1 VGGRR
6 HKIKISSL
14 TAQINNNSVTLHF
27 ISTLIISTN
36 ANIKVVLRPESELPR
51 QLKKKWSTQHRI
63 MRAWR
68 AGLQI
73 KQEAVCQSNAGRPAC
88 TSPSAESIVSGGGGE
103 KFDERLLQT
112 AHLMALLNA
121 NSVKWL
127 CCVCKCLMR
136 AEPVAAPEA

>member
-1 VGGRR
+1 MISLLILKIIKGFKSHIAYIAYNSVCVRVECCGGRR

-27 ISTLIISTN
+27 ISSLIISTN
-36 ANIKVVLRPESELPR
+36 ANIKVFLRPESELLR

-73 KQEAVCQSNAGRPAC
+73 KQEACVKAMRDAQLAPHQVLKAS
-88 TSPSAESIVSGGGGE
+88 SAVAAAKS
-103 KFDERLLQT
+103 
-112 AHLMALLNA
+112 
-121 NSVKWL
+121 
-127 CCVCKCLMR
+127 LMR
-136 AEPVAAPEA
+136 GCCKQRT